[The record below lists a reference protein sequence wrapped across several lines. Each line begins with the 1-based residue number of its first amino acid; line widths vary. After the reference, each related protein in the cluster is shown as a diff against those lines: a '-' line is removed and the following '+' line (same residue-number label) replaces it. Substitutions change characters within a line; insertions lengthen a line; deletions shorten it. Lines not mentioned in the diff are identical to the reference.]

1 MISKNW
7 SRTPIALMLA
17 AAVLS
22 AYSMVGL
29 AAAPAQETRPSAE
42 ITVSGKGKVNG
53 VSVISGGTVFS
64 GDTVEVEP
72 NSTVTLSGKFGRVEL
87 LSSAIL
93 EKATFS
99 DSSLSGTLAA
109 GRARVSA
116 PQGVAVSLVTKDGS
130 AVADSAQ
137 ASAFSVDVECGNTI
151 VATQAGK
158 VELRSG
164 SETKQIAAGS
174 QDTAGQA
181 APGTRCARLSTV
193 GPGLQAL
200 SGGAL
205 AAILAAAG
213 GAIAAALIAATSDN
227 NDLDLGGNVTVISPT
242 R

>member
-1 MISKNW
+1 MFSKNW
-7 SRTPIALMLA
+7 SRTPVALMLA

-22 AYSMVGL
+22 AHSMFAL
-29 AAAPAQETRPSAE
+29 AALAQETRPSAE
-42 ITVSGKGKVNG
+42 ITVNGKGKVNG

-72 NSTVTLSGKFGRVEL
+72 NSTVTISGKFGRVEL
-87 LSSAIL
+87 LSSAMF

-99 DSSLSGTLAA
+99 DSALSGTLAA

-116 PQGVAVSLVTKDGS
+116 PQGVAVSVMTKDGS

-137 ASAFSVDVECGNTI
+137 ASAFSIDVECGNTI

-164 SETKQIAAGS
+164 TEAKQIAAGS

-193 GPGLQAL
+193 GTGLRAI

-213 GAIAAALIAATSDN
+213 GAIAAGIIAATSDN
-227 NDLDLGGNVTVISPT
+227 NDLNFGGNVTVVSPVQ
-242 R
+242 

>member
-1 MISKNW
+1 MFSKNW
-7 SRTPIALMLA
+7 SRTPVALMLA

-22 AYSMVGL
+22 AHSMIAL

-72 NSTVTLSGKFGRVEL
+72 NSTVTISGKFGRVEL

-99 DSSLSGTLAA
+99 DGSLSGMLAA

-116 PQGVAVSLVTKDGS
+116 PQGVAVSVMTKDGS
-130 AVADSAQ
+130 AVADSTQ

-164 SETKQIAAGS
+164 TETKQIAAGS

-181 APGTRCARLSTV
+181 TPGTRCARLSTA
-193 GPGLQAL
+193 GSGL
-200 SGGAL
+200 STIGGGAL
-205 AAILAAAG
+205 AALLLAAG
-213 GAIAAALIAATSDN
+213 GAIAAGIIAATSDN
-227 NDLDLGGNVTVISPT
+227 NDLDFGGNVTVVSPVQ
-242 R
+242 

>member
-1 MISKNW
+1 M
-7 SRTPIALMLA
+7 
-17 AAVLS
+17 
-22 AYSMVGL
+22 
-29 AAAPAQETRPSAE
+29 APTQETRPSAE

-72 NSTVTLSGKFGRVEL
+72 NSTVTISGKFGRVEL
-87 LSSAIL
+87 LSSALL
-93 EKATFS
+93 EKANFS
-99 DSSLSGTLAA
+99 DSSLSGTLSA
-109 GRARVSA
+109 GRARVSS
-116 PQGVAVSLVTKDGS
+116 PQGVAVTVMTKDGS
-130 AVADSAQ
+130 AVADSSQ

-164 SETKQIAAGS
+164 NAAAKQIAAGS

-193 GPGLQAL
+193 GSGLSAL

-205 AAILAAAG
+205 AALLAAAG
-213 GAIAAALIAATSDN
+213 GAIAAAIIAATNDN
-227 NDLDLGGNVTVISPT
+227 NDLDFGGNVTVISPT
-242 R
+242 Q

>member
-7 SRTPIALMLA
+7 SRTPVALMLA

-29 AAAPAQETRPSAE
+29 AAPAQETRPSAE
-42 ITVSGKGKVNG
+42 ITVSGKAKVNG
-53 VSVISGGTVFS
+53 VAVISGGTVFS

-72 NSTVTLSGKFGRVEL
+72 NSTATISGKFGRAEM
-87 LSSAIL
+87 LSGAIL
-93 EKATFS
+93 EKVTFS
-99 DSSLSGTLAA
+99 DGSLSGNLSA
-109 GRARVSA
+109 GRARVTA
-116 PQGVAVSLVTKDGS
+116 PQGVTVSVMTKDGS
-130 AVADSAQ
+130 ATADSSQ

-151 VATQAGK
+151 VATQTGK

-164 SETKQIAAGS
+164 TETKQIAAGS

-193 GPGLQAL
+193 GAGITSPL

-205 AAILAAAG
+205 AALLAAAG